1 MNYRVLKKNSRDSL
15 KYHLFISI
23 LVCFISSLIISNGY
37 RFNTTIGNYSNDS
50 ITKSITKV
58 FLDNNN
64 INFFEIIFKRTPLKS
79 FADIIINYKPTRGV
93 LSVFFN
99 QITGSGSIVIG
110 TLKAGNYFIFRNSL
124 PSMIIFIVSLIIYLF
139 LYIFV
144 QKEIIVGKSRYFLE
158 HLKYQDTSIDKIL
171 FIYRVKRVK
180 NVSLIM
186 VLRDLKL
193 LLWSL
198 TIIMFPI
205 KYYEYFM
212 IPYLLAENPDLTINE
227 CFELSKK
234 ITDGNKFSIFKL
246 DISLIFWY
254 ILGYLTLGISNIF
267 YFNPYKESIYA
278 NVYMYYR
285 SKIYNDNKELF
296 KDDFLDG
303 ENQKGEYP
311 TSEYYLS
318 EIRHKKWFK
327 TNYKPDY
334 SLINL
339 ILIFFVF
346 SIFGYIWEV
355 IYTLLNEGIL
365 VNRGTMYGPWIP
377 IYGWGAIITII
388 LLSRF
393 KDKPFKLFLYSF
405 CLSGIIEYLT
415 SLYLDIFYNKKWWD
429 YKGYFLNINGR
440 VCLEGLLVFA
450 LAGCISIYFFIPHL
464 NNLLK
469 RIKKNIKIILI
480 IILICFYSVDFIC
493 STFNPNSGN
502 GITIIS
508 KQSK

>member
-1 MNYRVLKKNSRDSL
+1 MNYRIIKKNARNSL

-23 LVCFISSLIISNGY
+23 LVCFITSFIISNGY
-37 RFNTTIGNYSNDS
+37 RFNTTLSNYGNDP

-58 FLDNNN
+58 FVDNNN
-64 INFFEIIFKRTPLKS
+64 INFIEFLLKKTPLNNI
-79 FADIIINYKPTRGV
+79 ADIVINYKPTRGV

-110 TLKAGNYFIFRNSL
+110 TLKAGNYFLFRNSL
-124 PSMIIFIVSLIIYLF
+124 PSMIIFTISILIYFI
-139 LYIFV
+139 LYVFV
-144 QKEIIVGKSRYFLE
+144 QKIIVVGKNRYFLE
-158 HLKYQDTSIDKIL
+158 HIKYQDTSIDKIL

-193 LLWSL
+193 LLWAL
-198 TIIMFPI
+198 TIVMFPI

-212 IPYLLAENPDLTINE
+212 IPYLLAENPDLTIND
-227 CFELSKK
+227 CFYLSKK
-234 ITDGNKFSIFKL
+234 MTYGNKFALFKL
-246 DISLIFWY
+246 DLSLIPWY
-254 ILGYLTLGISNIF
+254 ILGYLSLGLSNVF

-285 SKIYNDNKELF
+285 AKIYKENKKMF
-296 KDDFLDG
+296 KDDFLSG
-303 ENQKGEYP
+303 TSQKGEYP
-311 TSEYYLS
+311 TSDYYLS

-327 TNYKPDY
+327 IDYNPDY

-339 ILIFFVF
+339 ILLFFIF
-346 SIFGYIWEV
+346 SIFGYVWEV
-355 IYTLLNEGIL
+355 IYTLLNEGII

-377 IYGWGAIITII
+377 IYGWGALITIV
-388 LLSRF
+388 LLSKF
-393 KDKPFKLFLYSF
+393 KNKPFKLFLYSF

-450 LAGCISIYFFIPHL
+450 LAGCISIYFLIPYL
-464 NNLLK
+464 NNHLK
-469 RIKKNIKIILI
+469 KINKNVKIILV
-480 IILICFYSVDFIC
+480 IILVSFYCIDFVY
-493 STFNPNSGN
+493 STFNPNSGI

-508 KQSK
+508 KK